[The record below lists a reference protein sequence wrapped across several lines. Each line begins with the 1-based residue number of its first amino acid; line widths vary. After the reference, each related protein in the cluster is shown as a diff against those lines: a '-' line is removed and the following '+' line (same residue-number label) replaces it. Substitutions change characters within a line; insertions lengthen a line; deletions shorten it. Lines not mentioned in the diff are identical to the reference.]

1 MIDEVPPI
9 WLLPGKNGSLHG
21 PQNSHVCFSFLD
33 LVRDFFSE
41 GEGLIF
47 WFLGWVCM
55 NKGMGVYSHSRLCK
69 KDVWVSHG
77 QLFTGD

>member
-1 MIDEVPPI
+1 MIDEVQPI

-55 NKGMGVYSHSRLCK
+55 NQGDGGAQSQPFVQE
-69 KDVWVSHG
+69 DVWVSHG